1 MCALVADVHVVACF
15 LTCCS
20 LWRRG
25 RSLSLPTKVLVL
37 CTLMKR
43 WKAHRLV
50 LHSVLRLHHSTA
62 CVDVCCNSSRA
73 ALTPLLLGQ
82 RCEPRAHVQ
91 DAVKE
96 ALAAF
101 DDLLSSVDDETRAS
115 LQRSMGMKMEQLKAE
130 LDMLVQA
137 SLE

>member
-1 MCALVADVHVVACF
+1 M
-15 LTCCS
+15 
-20 LWRRG
+20 
-25 RSLSLPTKVLVL
+25 
-37 CTLMKR
+37 
-43 WKAHRLV
+43 
-50 LHSVLRLHHSTA
+50 
-62 CVDVCCNSSRA
+62 
-73 ALTPLLLGQ
+73 
-82 RCEPRAHVQ
+82 Q

>member
-1 MCALVADVHVVACF
+1 MFVVTAVA
-15 LTCCS
+15 
-20 LWRRG
+20 R
-25 RSLSLPTKVLVL
+25 RSLPFLV
-37 CTLMKR
+37 
-43 WKAHRLV
+43 
-50 LHSVLRLHHSTA
+50 
-62 CVDVCCNSSRA
+62 
-73 ALTPLLLGQ
+73 GQ
-82 RCEPRAHVQ
+82 HCKPHTHVQ